1 MLTNLRRSIVT
12 VVVFTAF
19 FGFLYAFAG
28 TGVAQAFFRGQA
40 DGSISANGSRLV
52 GQDWSQTRCPG
63 HPLGSCV
70 FQGRPDNLGPYAATA
85 SPATG
90 GGDNPL
96 QANNIPGKPGVLNP
110 GESAATNLGPRS
122 QTLLDNTRKLVAYW
136 RARGVNPTP
145 DLVTT
150 SGSGLDPDITPQ
162 DAVAEIPMVAR
173 ATGISPARLHAL
185 IDQNTQGRPLGFL
198 GSPFVNVLQLN
209 EALAK
214 LAGR

>member
-185 IDQNTQGRPLGFL
+185 IDQNTQGRPLGVL